1 MLRYHRHGSYLLLFL
16 ATTMLA
22 TSGRGVCQCRQ
33 DQSAALLH
41 LKGSFRFHTSVSE
54 SYDDPCSSFP
64 LKEQDLSSWKVDT
77 NCCTWEGVT
86 CDGAS
91 GYVTSL
97 DLSRLCISGNLSSP
111 DILKLTSLR
120 FLSLAYNNFS
130 ESPWPSPGFER
141 LTDLKYL
148 NLSYS
153 GLSGDVPV
161 KNGQLSNLVTLDL
174 SGLDLKDLNFETL
187 IDSLGRLQKLNLDG
201 ATFSFS
207 PTDSA
212 LASSTNT
219 TSGLKELSMQR
230 CVITGG
236 RFDTILTKLPFLT
249 NLVLV
254 APSVLDVTNLTLDA
268 LIVNLR
274 SLQKLYLGV
283 CIPLSPTR
291 SVHASSVNTTPGL
304 KELIMKN
311 CGLAGTF
318 PSWIFRIKSL
328 KTLDVSEN
336 YNLYGELP
344 EFKHDSA
351 LKVLNLSNTNFSGK
365 IPESVSNLQNLTI
378 LDLSNCQFHGP
389 VPPFTHQWPKIR
401 VVDLS
406 NNNLNG
412 SLPSHGYLPLHSLN
426 ILILRNNSICGE
438 IPASLFSHPSL
449 ASLDLSQNNFTGY
462 FLLYPN
468 ASLNFKMI
476 DLSNNKLQG
485 QIPDLLSNLVGL
497 QELDLSSNKLTGI
510 VNLGFIKN
518 YKNLSDLSLSN
529 NKLSVVEE
537 DDHSYLDYP
546 INIMTLELSSCNLT
560 NVPRLL
566 MHQKECSKLDLSN
579 NNIGGHIP
587 DWIWGTGWGSLNLSH
602 NSFTSIQTNLSNTL
616 IDELDIHSNKIEG
629 AVPLPPQWI
638 NRLDYSNNN
647 FSSIMPEFWSSITFA
662 EYLSLAKNNLIGEIS
677 HLICNVT
684 FLQVLDLAFNG
695 FSGLI
700 PPCLLKDT
708 NGIEI
713 LNLRGNNF
721 HGSLPPD
728 ISKEC
733 TLEIID
739 LNGNMLEG
747 KLPVSMVNC
756 HLLQVLDIG
765 DNMIVDM
772 FPEWLGTLPL
782 LKVLVLRSNS
792 FHGHIDHYGM
802 SKQMNPFF
810 PALQVL
816 DLSSNSF
823 NGSIPPG
830 FLKKFK
836 AMTVVSSSGAP
847 GTNLGIIGPF
857 SAPAPGPSLVNPIPN
872 YQNSVTI
879 TLKEHETTLVQIFS
893 VFTSL
898 DLSNNNLVGIIPDE
912 IGDLKSLKGLNLS
925 RNSFTGGIP
934 HRIANMLQLES
945 LDVSYNQLSGE
956 IPPAMALM
964 SFLGML
970 NLSYNHLSGM
980 IPQSSQFLTFPNT
993 SFLGNDGLCGK
1004 PLTRPCEPNQAPSAA
1019 PTLCSSKDL
1028 NWEILSVEV
1037 GIISGLAVVVVTTLL
1052 WGNGRRWVY
1061 WHVDKFWL
1069 KVLQ

>member
-1 MLRYHRHGSYLLLFL
+1 
-16 ATTMLA
+16 
-22 TSGRGVCQCRQ
+22 
-33 DQSAALLH
+33 
-41 LKGSFRFHTSVSE
+41 
-54 SYDDPCSSFP
+54 
-64 LKEQDLSSWKVDT
+64 
-77 NCCTWEGVT
+77 
-86 CDGAS
+86 
-91 GYVTSL
+91 
-97 DLSRLCISGNLSSP
+97 
-111 DILKLTSLR
+111 
-120 FLSLAYNNFS
+120 
-130 ESPWPSPGFER
+130 
-141 LTDLKYL
+141 
-148 NLSYS
+148 
-153 GLSGDVPV
+153 
-161 KNGQLSNLVTLDL
+161 
-174 SGLDLKDLNFETL
+174 
-187 IDSLGRLQKLNLDG
+187 
-201 ATFSFS
+201 
-207 PTDSA
+207 
-212 LASSTNT
+212 
-219 TSGLKELSMQR
+219 
-230 CVITGG
+230 
-236 RFDTILTKLPFLT
+236 
-249 NLVLV
+249 
-254 APSVLDVTNLTLDA
+254 
-268 LIVNLR
+268 
-274 SLQKLYLGV
+274 
-283 CIPLSPTR
+283 
-291 SVHASSVNTTPGL
+291 
-304 KELIMKN
+304 
-311 CGLAGTF
+311 
-318 PSWIFRIKSL
+318 
-328 KTLDVSEN
+328 
-336 YNLYGELP
+336 
-344 EFKHDSA
+344 
-351 LKVLNLSNTNFSGK
+351 
-365 IPESVSNLQNLTI
+365 
-378 LDLSNCQFHGP
+378 
-389 VPPFTHQWPKIR
+389 
-401 VVDLS
+401 
-406 NNNLNG
+406 
-412 SLPSHGYLPLHSLN
+412 
-426 ILILRNNSICGE
+426 
-438 IPASLFSHPSL
+438 
-449 ASLDLSQNNFTGY
+449 
-462 FLLYPN
+462 
-468 ASLNFKMI
+468 
-476 DLSNNKLQG
+476 
-485 QIPDLLSNLVGL
+485 
-497 QELDLSSNKLTGI
+497 
-510 VNLGFIKN
+510 
-518 YKNLSDLSLSN
+518 
-529 NKLSVVEE
+529 
-537 DDHSYLDYP
+537 
-546 INIMTLELSSCNLT
+546 
-560 NVPRLL
+560 
-566 MHQKECSKLDLSN
+566 
-579 NNIGGHIP
+579 
-587 DWIWGTGWGSLNLSH
+587 
-602 NSFTSIQTNLSNTL
+602 
-616 IDELDIHSNKIEG
+616 
-629 AVPLPPQWI
+629 
-638 NRLDYSNNN
+638 
-647 FSSIMPEFWSSITFA
+647 MPEFWSCITFT

-836 AMTVVSSSGAP
+836 AMMVVSSSGAP
-847 GTNLGIIGPF
+847 GTNLRIIGPF

-898 DLSNNNLVGIIPDE
+898 DLSNNNFVGIIPDE

-934 HRIANMLQLES
+934 HRIANMLLLES

-1019 PTLCSSKDL
+1019 PTLGSSKDL

-1037 GIISGLAVVVVTTLL
+1037 GIISGLAVVVMTTLL

-1069 KVLQ
+1069 KVLQQWICRH